1 MDMRAAR
8 ACLNGEDTEQT
19 VCMK

>member
-1 MDMRAAR
+1 MDTRAAR